1 MNLEEKDKGI
11 ALICDPSGAILRVI
25 RDEIGLLN
33 PLLPGTAFINLM
45 DKSSVA
51 EAGKFLAV
59 LIERHAAFDWELLM
73 SVSASPTPMHFVGAV
88 MDDTLLIVGARSS
101 SELVRF
107 SEDLMSINNEQ
118 TTSLRAALKDLSLQ
132 TRRQPAQ
139 DNHLYE
145 DLSRVN
151 NELANLQREMV
162 KKNVEL
168 NKLNEEKNRFL
179 GMAAHDLRNPLGIIL
194 AYSKFLETEAAD
206 VLNEE
211 QREFVATIKNT
222 SKFMLEMVTDLLD
235 VTAIEAGHLKL
246 DRHVADLT
254 ELVRRN
260 VTLNRVLSAKKDI
273 SIEFEPRPALK
284 FAFDSVK
291 IEQVLN
297 NLITNA
303 IKFSHRGTKVRVTLT
318 PLSDFVTVAVQDQGQ
333 GIPAADLSK
342 LFQPFSKTSVRSTAG
357 EKSTGLG
364 LAIARRIVEGHH
376 GRIWV
381 ESEVGKGAT
390 FFFTL
395 ARAVAAADQPA
406 G

>member
-1 MNLEEKDKGI
+1 MSLREEDRGI
-11 ALICDPSGAILRVI
+11 AIVCDRHGVILRII
-25 RDEIGLLN
+25 RDELGLPK
-33 PLLPGTAFINLM
+33 PLPPGATITSLVEKPFTA
-45 DKSSVA
+45 D
-51 EAGKFLAV
+51 AGKFLNA
-59 LIERHAAFDWELLM
+59 LIERHAAFDWELAM
-73 SVSASPTPMHFVGAV
+73 SVDGLPTPMHFAGAAL
-88 MDDTLLIVGARSS
+88 DDTLLIVAARSCS
-101 SELVRF
+101 GLARF

-118 TTSLRAALKDLSLQ
+118 TNALRATLKELSLQ
-132 TRRQPAQ
+132 TRRQSAQ

-168 NKLNEEKNRFL
+168 EKLNAEKNRFL

-194 AYSKFLETEAAD
+194 SYSEFLETEAAD

-222 SKFMLEMVTDLLD
+222 SEFMLKMVTDLLD

-246 DRHVADLT
+246 DSHAADLV

-260 VTLNRVLSAKKDI
+260 VTLNRVLAAKKDI
-273 SIEFEPRPALK
+273 SIDFDIPDAFPKL
-284 FAFDSVK
+284 AFDAGK

-297 NLITNA
+297 NLMTNA
-303 IKFSHRGTKVRVTLT
+303 IKFSHRGTKVRVSLNHSSTFAT
-318 PLSDFVTVAVQDQGQ
+318 IAVQDQGQ
-333 GIPAADLSK
+333 GMPAADLPK
-342 LFQPFSKTSVRSTAG
+342 LFQPFSKTSVLSTAG

-364 LAIARRIVEGHH
+364 LAIVRRIIEGHH

-381 ESEVGKGAT
+381 ESEVGKGST
-390 FFFTL
+390 FYFTL
-395 ARAVAAADQPA
+395 PITE
-406 G
+406 